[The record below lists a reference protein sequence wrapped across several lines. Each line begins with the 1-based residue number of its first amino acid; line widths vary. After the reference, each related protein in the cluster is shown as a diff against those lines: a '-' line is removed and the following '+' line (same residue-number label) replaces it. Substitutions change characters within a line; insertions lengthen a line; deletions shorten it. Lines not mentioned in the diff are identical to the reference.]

1 MTCYQI
7 WSNAADGEKRMSWLI
22 QMTMIFEACEQWMT
36 LLIRITVIF
45 EACEQ
50 RMTLLIQV
58 TDFRGSENSA
68 AYSPKERPLELLQ
81 HKDSSN
87 REQPSTDGIYWRR
100 IPQDLHPFDQERIW
114 CLVYD
119 PWMQTHTKQMKYNG
133 NCTLSL
139 CKIYTEQI

>member
-1 MTCYQI
+1 
-7 WSNAADGEKRMSWLI
+7 
-22 QMTMIFEACEQWMT
+22 MT

-87 REQPSTDGIYWRR
+87 REQPSTDGIY
-100 IPQDLHPFDQERIW
+100 
-114 CLVYD
+114 
-119 PWMQTHTKQMKYNG
+119 
-133 NCTLSL
+133 
-139 CKIYTEQI
+139 